1 MGNLYEDDDDI
12 LQDGES
18 LRVPLYCMDSTQRS
32 VAGLSQSRALHQPS
46 FATDTETVLDDDFL
60 ADAEAAR
67 AEAYETYD
75 QEISQAW
82 MRDEDRVVERDPE
95 GRETGTYTKRRRK
108 VTRRDRFGRVQA
120 EYEHEPDKDDWE
132 VAGPLADGV
141 DIYDAYGLAVCSA
154 SGAAS
159 SSRPL
164 RS

>member
-95 GRETGTYTKRRRK
+95 GRETGTYTKRKRRT
-108 VTRRDRFGRVQA
+108 TRRDRFGRVQA
-120 EYEHEPDKDDWE
+120 EYEHEGPDDNEFAIASPLSDAEAIKDAAYSE
-132 VAGPLADGV
+132 
-141 DIYDAYGLAVCSA
+141 YDRELSNAW
-154 SGAAS
+154 
-159 SSRPL
+159 RTNDD
-164 RS
+164 

>member
-1 MGNLYEDDDDI
+1 MGHYNIEDDDI
-12 LQDGES
+12 LQDGQS
-18 LRVPLYCMDSTQRS
+18 VRVPMFAMDSLQRE
-32 VAGLSQSRALHQPS
+32 VAGLSRPLAQHQPA
-46 FATDTETVLDDDFL
+46 FATDTKTVLDDDFL